1 MGTLSYLRKSMTN
14 VGMNAITAAADMTY
28 ERTTLLQ
35 LPLKKEKHHR
45 ATISTIKILI
55 HFEAI

>member
-1 MGTLSYLRKSMTN
+1 MTN